1 MHVQHRAHKVDLLS
15 GGPGL
20 PQWKGSPGTAV
31 QMSNEIQS
39 GRHDGFYV
47 WKRTANTSAGSI
59 SVYLALI
66 CLSLLAWLSCVGC
79 VRVFL
84 AAAASTFTG
93 PLAASSPD
101 DTPGSV
107 TPSGVKP
114 SGLTSPWGNYG
125 WKINITPLIPSGSRN
140 THFSETGYLSERDEG
155 GGTFKMW
162 RIRDFNDV
170 DSESTVV
177 KLIKHRSYSQE
188 RLLFLIHLSTR
199 LSVTYM

>member
-66 CLSLLAWLSCVGC
+66 CLSLLAWLSC
-79 VRVFL
+79 
-84 AAAASTFTG
+84 ASVSGSRGLDVYWTARSLF
-93 PLAASSPD
+93 SRWH
-101 DTPGSV
+101 PGSV
-107 TPSGVKP
+107 TPSGAKP
-114 SGLTSPWGNYG
+114 SGLTSAWGNYG

-177 KLIKHRSYSQE
+177 KLIRHRSYSQE

-199 LSVTYM
+199 FSVTYM